1 MRGEGRIYRRGARYY
16 IAYSIGGRE
25 FRESTGSSDPVD
37 AQRLLV
43 DRLRQR
49 AHAEAAV
56 VAAQS
61 AATVDDLATAYVA
74 EYELRGHRT
83 LSTARARAAH
93 LRRFFG
99 AMVAAAILALHIT
112 RYQTRRRAE
121 GAAAATVNRETA
133 ALHRMLVI
141 GRRSGLLPTLPIF
154 PPRLRENPPRQGF
167 FELAE
172 YRAVRA
178 QLPLPYQDIFDF
190 AYYSGWRRREIT
202 ELTWG
207 EVDWAG
213 GVVRLDPARSKT
225 GTGRVLPL
233 TTALRDVLQRRLA
246 HRRPDRAVVFHRDD
260 LTVRAWRTCWAGA
273 CRAAHVPGRYL
284 HDCRRTAARNFV
296 RAGVPERVAM
306 ALLGHKTRSMFDR
319 YNIVC
324 ERELHQA
331 GERLLAYLETQPTE

>member
-1 MRGEGRIYRRGARYY
+1 MQGDGRIYQRGARFY

-25 FRESTGSSDPVD
+25 FRESTGSGDPAD

-43 DRLRQR
+43 ERLRQR
-49 AHAEAAV
+49 AQAEAAV

-61 AATVDDLATAYVA
+61 PATFDDLAAAYVA

-83 LSTARARAAH
+83 LSTARARADH
-93 LRRFFG
+93 LRRRFG
-99 AMVAAAILALHIT
+99 GMLAAAILSLHIT
-112 RYQTRRRAE
+112 RYQTSRRAE

-133 ALHRMLVI
+133 ALHRMLAI
-141 GRRSGLLPTLPIF
+141 GQRAGLVTAVPIF

-178 QLPLPYQDIFDF
+178 HLPPPYQDILDF

-202 ELTWG
+202 DLTWA

-225 GTGRVLPL
+225 ATGRVLPL
-233 TTALRDVLQRRLA
+233 TAALRDVLQRRLA
-246 HRRPDRAVVFHRDD
+246 QRRADRLVVFDRED
-260 LTVRAWRTCWAGA
+260 LTVRAWRTCWARA

-306 ALLGHKTRSMFDR
+306 ALLGHKTRSVFDR

>member
-1 MRGEGRIYRRGARYY
+1 MRGEGRIYRRGERYY

-25 FRESTGSSDPVD
+25 FRESTGSCDPAD

-43 DRLRQR
+43 ERLRQR
-49 AHAEAAV
+49 AQAEAAV
-56 VAAQS
+56 VAAAS
-61 AATVDDLATAYVA
+61 AATFDDLAAAYVA
-74 EYELRGHRT
+74 EYQLRGHRT

-93 LRRFFG
+93 LQGGFG
-99 AMVAAAILALHIT
+99 GMLAAAILALHIT
-112 RYQTRRRAE
+112 RYQTTRRAE
-121 GAAAATVNRETA
+121 GVAAATVNRETA
-133 ALHRMLVI
+133 ALHRMLAI
-141 GRRSGLLPTLPIF
+141 GQRAGLVTAVPLF

-178 QLPLPYQDIFDF
+178 QLPPPYQDILDF

-202 ELTWG
+202 DLTWA

-225 GTGRVLPL
+225 ATARVLPL
-233 TTALRDVLQRRLA
+233 TAALRDVLQRRLTQ
-246 HRRPDRAVVFHRDD
+246 RRADRLVVFHRED
-260 LTVRAWRTCWAGA
+260 LTVRAWRTCWTRA
-273 CRAAHVPGRYL
+273 CRAANVPGRYL

-306 ALLGHKTRSMFDR
+306 VLLGHKTRSVFDR

-331 GERLLAYLETQPTE
+331 GERLLAYLNTQPTE

>member
-1 MRGEGRIYRRGARYY
+1 MRGDGRIYQRGARFY

-25 FRESTGSSDPVD
+25 FRESTGSGDPVD

-43 DRLRQR
+43 ERLRQR
-49 AHAEAAV
+49 AQAEAAV

-61 AATVDDLATAYVA
+61 PATFDDLATAYVA
-74 EYELRGHRT
+74 EYELHGHRT
-83 LSTARARAAH
+83 LSTARARADH
-93 LRRFFG
+93 LRRSLG
-99 AMVAAAILALHIT
+99 GMLAAAILALHIT
-112 RYQTRRRAE
+112 RYQTSRRAE

-141 GRRSGLLPTLPIF
+141 GRRTGLLTTLPVF

-178 QLPLPYQDIFDF
+178 HLPLPYQDILDF

-202 ELTWG
+202 ELTWT

-233 TTALRDVLQRRLA
+233 TRALRTVLERRLT
-246 HRRPDRAVVFHRDD
+246 HRQAKRPAVFHRED
-260 LTVRAWRTCWAGA
+260 LTVRAWRRCWATA
-273 CRAAHVPGRYL
+273 CRAANVPGRYL

-331 GERLLAYLETQPTE
+331 GERLLAYLESQPTE